1 MKFRHLE
8 NKFEGIHTRY
18 IQHNILSFP
27 ENSLKM
33 DSVHS
38 FLSDGGVQT
47 VKYIR
52 YKTNLWDALVSQKQA
67 ETLLSPKKQLRELN
81 E

>member
-1 MKFRHLE
+1 
-8 NKFEGIHTRY
+8 
-18 IQHNILSFP
+18 
-27 ENSLKM
+27 M

-52 YKTNLWDALVSQKQA
+52 CKTNLWDALVSQKQA
-67 ETLLSPKKQLRELN
+67 ETLLSLKKQLRELN